1 MEKSSALFF
10 SKIHHAA
17 LDGKGGVMLA
27 NALLDFT
34 PVPREVAPPDPA
46 RRRKFESDLKLGKMI
61 GSVFSSSLAQLAK
74 AASLLPSAASTLDNT
89 LSSALS
95 TEAIGKVA
103 GSKSRLPVRLAPQT
117 PFNTGI
123 EAGRVF
129 VTATVPLAECK
140 AMGKAVGGSLND
152 VLLWI
157 CSTALRDYLTRHASL
172 PKKFVSCRRQ
182 IFKLSSAVNHRA
194 WAGAEHHD
202 SDLRRPCRFRHRGR

>member
-34 PVPREVAPPDPA
+34 PVPREVAPPDSA

-157 CSTALRDYLTRHASL
+157 CSTALRDYLTRHVSL
-172 PKKFVSCRRQ
+172 PKKFVSGRRQ
-182 IFKLSSAVNHRA
+182 IFKLPSAVDHLA

-202 SDLRRPCRFRHRGR
+202 SDLRRSCRFRHRGR